1 MVTCQTCKR
10 KYKSFSEGQADGCS
24 ANLYLKEGTH
34 YIIGSYGS
42 RVADMQ
48 KYMLKSSTEYE
59 LGIICDDCITKLI
72 DQKVADLIADGIW

>member
-1 MVTCQTCKR
+1 MVECKTCNK
-10 KYKSFSEGQADGCS
+10 KYKSFSEGQAEGCS
-24 ANLYLKEGTH
+24 ADLYLKDGTH

-59 LGIICDDCITKLI
+59 LGPICDECITKLI
-72 DQKVADLIADGIW
+72 DQKVAVLIADGIW